1 MGVLQA
7 LEAVRVIVG
16 LAGNGEGEAATER
29 PSMLLFSAGKEVQ
42 FRTVR
47 LRPMRR
53 PDCKVCSNQGSITVE
68 SLESGS
74 MDYVSFCG
82 VAGPGLLPPQLRVSA
97 KTLADVLKE
106 DSGTI
111 VLDVRD
117 KTQFRLCALERSVNV
132 PWEEVAAAGGQ
143 GEEMKAMIRR
153 ALQDS
158 KSADLGKKSRMKAFV
173 VCRLGNDSQD
183 AVRTFR
189 DWGIGVDDGW
199 DMRDVIGGLKAWR
212 EEVDANFPDY

>member
-7 LEAVRVIVG
+7 LEAVRVIVR
-16 LAGNGEGEAATER
+16 LAGTAVGEAAAQR

-47 LRPMRR
+47 LRPTRR
-53 PDCKVCSNQGSITVE
+53 SDCKVCSSQASITAE

-74 MDYVSFCG
+74 MDYVRFCG
-82 VAGPGLLPPQLRVSA
+82 VAGPSLLPPELRVSV
-97 KTLADVLKE
+97 KTLADVRKE
-106 DSGTI
+106 DSGTV

-117 KTQFRLCALERSVNV
+117 KTQFELCALEHSVNV
-132 PWEEVAAAGGQ
+132 PWDEIAAAGGHG
-143 GEEMKAMIRR
+143 GEVKAMIKR

-158 KSADLGKKSRMKAFV
+158 KTTALGKKGRMKAFV

-189 DWGIGVDDGW
+189 DWGMGVDDGW